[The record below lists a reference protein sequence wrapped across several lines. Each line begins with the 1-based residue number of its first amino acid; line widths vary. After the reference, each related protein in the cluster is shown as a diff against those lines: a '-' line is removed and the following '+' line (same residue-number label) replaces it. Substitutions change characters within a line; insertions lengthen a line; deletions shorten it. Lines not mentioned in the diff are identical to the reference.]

1 MKFALPRS
9 ISALSYGILGRD
21 RNTLAPSTLAL
32 GPNIYLSSRDFLWML
47 VVAFAVHA
55 LAFAVMALWPEQ
67 TVKNIPVRALSFK
80 LGDGERLAAA
90 PAMVATPAPAPV
102 VEAISPPVMQAT
114 EDDSWR
120 AEPKLPAPVVPE
132 PLKPIAKPKPKPKP
146 EKREFV
152 AKPAPAPAP
161 AIADNPQ
168 QYVREVGAA
177 PTNAGVSQGAP
188 AGVSVNEQA
197 LQAIRA
203 RYEQQISAWVQRH
216 KIYPAEAGGRE
227 GRAIVRVRIDRLG
240 NVRYYAIEQSAG
252 LGSLDAAALD
262 MIRRANPMPAVPADY
277 PDGNLVEF
285 LIPISFR
292 APQ

>member
-9 ISALSYGILGRD
+9 VSALSHGILGRE
-21 RNTLAPSTLAL
+21 RHALAPSTLAL
-32 GPNIYLSSRDFLWML
+32 GPNTYLSGRDFLWML
-47 VVAFAVHA
+47 AVAFLVHA
-55 LAFAVMALWPEQ
+55 LAFGVIALWPEQ

-80 LGDGERLAAA
+80 LGDGERVAAA
-90 PAMVATPAPAPV
+90 PAMGATPAPAPV
-102 VEAISPPVMQAT
+102 LEAISPPMMQAT

-120 AEPKLPAPVVPE
+120 AEPELPAPVVPE
-132 PLKPIAKPKPKPKP
+132 PLKPIAKPKLKPKP
-146 EKREFV
+146 EKREPV
-152 AKPAPAPAP
+152 AKPVPSP

-177 PTNAGVSQGAP
+177 PANAGIPQGAP
-188 AGVSVNEQA
+188 SGVSLNDQVA
-197 LQAIRA
+197 QAIRA

>member
-9 ISALSYGILGRD
+9 VSALSHGILGRD
-21 RNTLAPSTLAL
+21 RSALAPSTLAL
-32 GPNIYLSSRDFLWML
+32 GPNIYLSRRDFML
-47 VVAFAVHA
+47 MMAVAFLVHA

-67 TVKNIPVRALSFK
+67 SVKNIPVRALSFK
-80 LGDGERLAAA
+80 LGDGERVAAA
-90 PAMVATPAPAPV
+90 PAMVAAPAPAPV
-102 VEAISPPVMQAT
+102 VEAVPAPILQAT
-114 EDDSWR
+114 ADESWR
-120 AEPKLPAPVVPE
+120 AEAKMPAPVVPE
-132 PLKPIAKPKPKPKP
+132 PLKPVAKPKPKP
-146 EKREFV
+146 EKREPV
-152 AKPAPAPAP
+152 AKPVPASAV
-161 AIADNPQ
+161 AESPQ

-177 PTNAGVSQGAP
+177 PANAGMPQGTP
-188 AGVSVNEQA
+188 AGVSMSDQA
-197 LQAIRA
+197 AQAIRA

-262 MIRRANPMPAVPADY
+262 MIRRANPMPAVPEDY